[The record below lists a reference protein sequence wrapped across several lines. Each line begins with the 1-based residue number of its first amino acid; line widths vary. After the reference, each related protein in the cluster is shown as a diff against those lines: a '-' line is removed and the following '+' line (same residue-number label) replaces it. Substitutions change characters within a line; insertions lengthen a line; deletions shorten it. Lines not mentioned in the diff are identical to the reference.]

1 MQTYK
6 VYLMGSPATFK
17 AANIDNLRKNLIKKY
32 PMEIADLGMEIRTK
46 TGRRLGILKT
56 AVGRYVWVQMSYN
69 KASFHNVNSKTGG
82 LI

>member
-46 TGRRLGILKT
+46 TGRRLGVLSRQGKFVYWMQKT
-56 AVGRYVWVQMSYN
+56 NN
-69 KASFHNVNSKTGG
+69 KTSFQRISPKTGRFM
-82 LI
+82 

>member
-46 TGRRLGILKT
+46 TGKRLGVLSRQGK
-56 AVGRYVWVQMSYN
+56 YVWIQKTNN
-69 KASFHNVNSKTGG
+69 KTSFQRVSSKTGR
-82 LI
+82 LM

>member
-46 TGRRLGILKT
+46 TGRRLGILSRQGKFVWWIQKT
-56 AVGRYVWVQMSYN
+56 NN
-69 KASFHNVNSKTGG
+69 KTSFQRVSSKTGR
-82 LI
+82 LM

>member
-46 TGRRLGILKT
+46 TGRRLGVLSRQGK
-56 AVGRYVWVQMSYN
+56 YVWIQKTNN
-69 KASFHNVNSKTGG
+69 KTSFQRVSSKTGR
-82 LI
+82 LM